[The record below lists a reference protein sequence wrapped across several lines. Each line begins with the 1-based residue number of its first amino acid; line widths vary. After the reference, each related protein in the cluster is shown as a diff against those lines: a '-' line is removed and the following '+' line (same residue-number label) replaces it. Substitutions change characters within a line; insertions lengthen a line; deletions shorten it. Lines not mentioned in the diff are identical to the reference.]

1 MKKGRRDGKKIW
13 RVEGRKT
20 EYIRTEGG
28 EESRQEGRKYVLIS
42 IGLGQCMF
50 SI

>member
-1 MKKGRRDGKKIW
+1 MKKGRRDGKKI
-13 RVEGRKT
+13 GRKT